1 MDEVC
6 PSFLLQGRH
15 GLQKAFH
22 AMPRLQCLAHMP
34 ADNLLGVVVGYHG
47 QVAEG
52 ILVITY
58 PDRDVCDIRHPYLVL
73 AAWDEILDEVRIRGQ
88 PMGGIRRTG
97 PFPW

>member
-1 MDEVC
+1 
-6 PSFLLQGRH
+6 
-15 GLQKAFH
+15 
-22 AMPRLQCLAHMP
+22 MP

-58 PDRDVCDIRHPYLVL
+58 PDRNVCDIRHPYLVL

-97 PFPW
+97 PFPWWPDI